1 MNTLKSFK
9 LSRLFD
15 KSAWV
20 YFGWSYAVIILVLLV
35 IYTMGYVMNEEVP
48 QAAGLLGY
56 LLAFAWILCEICCAG
71 DYAVLQGE
79 KFGQQIK
86 VYVYK
91 MSDNH
96 RKIYVQMNHGSVHEW
111 DCLGYKIIKEHGKA
125 RRLILWSEEEAHLYD
140 PDCIGNF
147 ASGIYLGKRLC
158 VGVYLKEKS
167 ISRAIILVGD
177 NDIEHLN
184 CDSFYM
190 GKKVCVLNAGKETQ
204 ATVVVQDKNVYR
216 AYSLRYSD
224 DQKSV
229 NVCLENR
236 EIIIHDDKT
245 LRVLLPKKD
254 GTYVEGTS
262 CPTILSKAGKVAFH
276 YDEETRESVVHAYDS
291 KEQALREV
299 FRGDID
305 AIDFDRSEI
314 LCGDGQ
320 TFKA

>member
-35 IYTMGYVMNEEVP
+35 IYTMGYVMNEQVP
-48 QAAGLLGY
+48 RNACFLGY

-79 KFGQQIK
+79 KFGQQMK

-96 RKIYVQMNHGSVHEW
+96 RKIRVQLNHGSIHDW
-111 DCLGYKIIKEHGKA
+111 DCLGYKIIKEHGKN
-125 RRLILWSEEEAHLYD
+125 RRLILWSENEAHLYD
-140 PDCIGNF
+140 PDCIGHF

-167 ISRAIILVGD
+167 TSRAIVLVGD
-177 NDIEHLN
+177 NDVVHLN
-184 CDSFYM
+184 CHGFFM
-190 GKKVCVLNAGKETQ
+190 GKEVFVPNADKETIE
-204 ATVVVQDKNVYR
+204 TVVVQDKNVYR
-216 AYSLRYSD
+216 AYSLCRGND
-224 DQKSV
+224 PQSV
-229 NVCLENR
+229 VVRIETR
-236 EIIIHDDKT
+236 DIIIHDDKS
-245 LRVLLPKKD
+245 LRILLPQKD
-254 GTYVEGTS
+254 GTYVEGVS
-262 CPTILSKAGKVAFH
+262 CPTLLSKAGQVAFH